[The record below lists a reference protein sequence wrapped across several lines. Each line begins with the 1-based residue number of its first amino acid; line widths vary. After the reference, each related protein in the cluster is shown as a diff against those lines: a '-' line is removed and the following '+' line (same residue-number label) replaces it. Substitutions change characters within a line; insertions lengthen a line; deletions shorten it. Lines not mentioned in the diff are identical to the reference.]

1 MARPVCRVLIPE
13 SLEQAFLLI
22 ASQLNARG
30 FSLTNPE
37 TTKVTTW
44 TNDGVQMEISPSD
57 VMRQVVSGVM
67 NNVQFWKAA
76 SDDVFVAWEAAHDR
90 CTFTIYLD
98 GLDSVAAVALVS
110 QFVELALTK
119 FRRGYGEDTAI
130 TVEFE

>member
-1 MARPVCRVLIPE
+1 MAKPVCRVLIPE
-13 SLEQAFLLI
+13 PLEQAFILV
-22 ASQLNARG
+22 AGQLNARG
-30 FSLTNPE
+30 FSLTNPQ
-37 TTKVTTW
+37 TSKVTTW
-44 TNDGVQMEISPSD
+44 TDEGAQVEILALD
-57 VMRQVVSGVM
+57 VVRDVVSGVM
-67 NNVQFWKAA
+67 NNVQFWKTA